1 MFGLNAQLTHSG
13 FEEDIM
19 KERTAWIDRAY
30 ATAEAR
36 RDLEKER
43 FVQEVTAALQS
54 ALTDSGT
61 TQAEIASRLQ
71 KTPAYVSQV
80 LSGRRNCTL
89 HTVAELA
96 WASGL
101 RLGVQCEF
109 LQPLS
114 HQAFKSTSNVLSIRR
129 IAIRQRVRAQTPSEV
144 VHSERQSDATHP
156 MEIVA

>member
-1 MFGLNAQLTHSG
+1 
-13 FEEDIM
+13 M

-30 ATAEAR
+30 STPEAR
-36 RDLEKER
+36 RELEKER

-61 TQAEIASRLQ
+61 TQAEIASRLK

-114 HQAFKSTSNVLSIRR
+114 QQAFTSTSSVLSIRR
-129 IAIRQRVRAQTPSEV
+129 IAIKQQPVSPAPVTTAGA
-144 VHSERQSDATHP
+144 ERHAEAVQPT
-156 MEIVA
+156 EIVA

>member
-1 MFGLNAQLTHSG
+1 
-13 FEEDIM
+13 M
-19 KERTAWIDRAY
+19 KERTAWIDRVY
-30 ATAEAR
+30 STPEAR
-36 RDLEKER
+36 RELEKER

-54 ALTDSGT
+54 ALADSGT
-61 TQAEIASRLQ
+61 TQAEIASRL
-71 KTPAYVSQV
+71 KKSPAYVSQV

-114 HQAFKSTSNVLSIRR
+114 HQAFTSTSNVLSIRR
-129 IAIRQRVRAQTPSEV
+129 RAIKQHSPASAATAGPERHADA
-144 VHSERQSDATHP
+144 VHPT
-156 MEIVA
+156 EIVA

>member
-1 MFGLNAQLTHSG
+1 
-13 FEEDIM
+13 M

-30 ATAEAR
+30 ATPEAR
-36 RDLEKER
+36 RELEKER

-61 TQAEIASRLQ
+61 TQAEIAARLK

-114 HQAFKSTSNVLSIRR
+114 QQAFTSTSNVLSIRR
-129 IAIRQRVRAQTPSEV
+129 IAIKSQPVSPTPVTHHSAGRQI
-144 VHSERQSDATHP
+144 DALHLT
-156 MEIVA
+156 EIVA